1 MKFSSNISV
10 YLLVAFSLLVSCK
23 KNEVTDP
30 TAAPTNPTEFVVLQS
45 TQWKV
50 MGKQSIDI
58 LEGVLGGGMGTVA
71 FSPQKSDELRWYT
84 LHRTMSNVSGHNEMV
99 INKQGQVVI
108 QKELKSPSFGG
119 VIKAFAGNDVWK
131 LNMAEV
137 PNRIYVFKNDQ
148 QIDLSKDLEGQ
159 NQFIRI
165 QASEDGILNSSE
177 ASGSNYVSHYLYA
190 TQKWKSNRFAGNNFV
205 CFRYKGLTYV
215 ISFTRLM
222 NENGMRIEEETSNRV
237 EVQDPQI
244 PSIKTV
250 HYPMK
255 TLTYIPGVYGTVM
268 HASIYGDNVFVAF
281 FNHTANNKFGV
292 CKVNLTNLTVELV
305 QVPEMRT
312 GFGLNQAGILYN
324 ASLYELD
331 DAGNLYIVE
340 SRSENNEAYHSIRK
354 YGANGEVEVF
364 LKEQDLALNSRIQG
378 IKYFNGKLH
387 VAVINKQDIP
397 DGNPNDFSFKSM
409 YYMQIIAPN

>member
-1 MKFSSNISV
+1 MKVSRIVSV
-10 YLLVAFSLLVSCK
+10 YLLIAFSLLVSCK
-23 KNEVTDP
+23 KNEVKDP
-30 TAAPTNPTEFVVLQS
+30 TVVPSNPTEFVVLK
-45 TQWKV
+45 TNLWKV
-50 MGKQSIDI
+50 MGMQSIDI

-71 FSPQKSDELRWYT
+71 FSPQKPDELRWYT

-237 EVQDPQI
+237 EV
-244 PSIKTV
+244 
-250 HYPMK
+250 
-255 TLTYIPGVYGTVM
+255 
-268 HASIYGDNVFVAF
+268 
-281 FNHTANNKFGV
+281 
-292 CKVNLTNLTVELV
+292 
-305 QVPEMRT
+305 
-312 GFGLNQAGILYN
+312 
-324 ASLYELD
+324 
-331 DAGNLYIVE
+331 
-340 SRSENNEAYHSIRK
+340 
-354 YGANGEVEVF
+354 
-364 LKEQDLALNSRIQG
+364 
-378 IKYFNGKLH
+378 
-387 VAVINKQDIP
+387 
-397 DGNPNDFSFKSM
+397 
-409 YYMQIIAPN
+409 

>member
-1 MKFSSNISV
+1 MKVSRIVSV
-10 YLLVAFSLLVSCK
+10 YLLIAFSLLVSCK
-23 KNEVTDP
+23 KNEVKDP
-30 TAAPTNPTEFVVLQS
+30 TVVPSNPTEFVVLK
-45 TQWKV
+45 TNLWKV
-50 MGKQSIDI
+50 MGMQSIDI

-71 FSPQKSDELRWYT
+71 FSPQKPDELRWYT

-108 QKELKSPSFGG
+108 QKELKLPSFGG
-119 VIKAFAGNDVWK
+119 DIKAFAGNDIWK
-131 LNMAEV
+131 VNMAEV

-190 TQKWKSNRFAGNNFV
+190 TQKWKSNRFVGNNFV
-205 CFRYKGLTYV
+205 CFRNKGLTYV

-222 NENGMRIEEETSNRV
+222 SENGMRIEEESSNRV

-324 ASLYELD
+324 ASLYEVD

-354 YGANGEVEVF
+354 YGANGEVVVI

-378 IKYFNGKLH
+378 IKYFNGKLY
-387 VAVINKQDIP
+387 VAVVNKQDIP
-397 DGNPNDFSFKSM
+397 DGNPNDNSFKSR
-409 YYMQIIAPN
+409 YHMQIIAPN

>member
-1 MKFSSNISV
+1 MKVSRIVSV
-10 YLLVAFSLLVSCK
+10 YLLIAFSLLVSCK
-23 KNEVTDP
+23 KNEVKDP
-30 TAAPTNPTEFVVLQS
+30 TVVPSNPTEFVVLK
-45 TQWKV
+45 TNLWKV
-50 MGKQSIDI
+50 MGMQSIDI

-71 FSPQKSDELRWYT
+71 FSPQKPDELRWYT
-84 LHRTMSNVSGHNEMV
+84 LHRTMSNISGHNEMV
-99 INKQGQVVI
+99 INKQGEVVI
-108 QKELKSPSFGG
+108 QKELKLPSFGG
-119 VIKAFAGNDVWK
+119 DIKAFAGNDIWK

-159 NQFIRI
+159 NKLVRI

-268 HASIYGDNVFVAF
+268 HASIYEDNVFVAF

-324 ASLYELD
+324 ASLYEVD

-354 YGANGEVEVF
+354 YGANGEVVII

-378 IKYFNGKLH
+378 IKYFNGKLY
-387 VAVINKQDIP
+387 VAVVNKQDIP
-397 DGNPNDFSFKSM
+397 DGNPNDNSFKSR
-409 YYMQIIAPN
+409 YHMQIIAPN